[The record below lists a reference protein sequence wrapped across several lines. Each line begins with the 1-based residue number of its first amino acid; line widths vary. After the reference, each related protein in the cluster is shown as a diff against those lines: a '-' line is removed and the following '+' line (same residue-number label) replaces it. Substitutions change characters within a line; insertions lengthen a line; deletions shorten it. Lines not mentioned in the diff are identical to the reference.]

1 MNSTLKSL
9 VFWVVLVVVGVI
21 IWNFST
27 KFQQQP
33 RAVNF
38 SEFMSSVDAGTVARV
53 AVTGQ
58 EITGVTKAGE
68 ASAPT
73 PRASTKAWSTS

>member
-9 VFWVVLVVVGVI
+9 VFWVVLVVVGLI

-33 RAVNF
+33 RTLDF
-38 SEFMSSVDAGTVARV
+38 SVFMSSVDAGTVARV
-53 AVTGQ
+53 TVTGQ
-58 EITGVTKAGE
+58 DLTGVTKAGE
-68 ASAPT
+68 NFRTYVPSQYR
-73 PRASTKAWSTS
+73 RACQ

>member
-27 KFQQQP
+27 KFQQGP
-33 RAVNF
+33 RLVNF

-53 AVTGQ
+53 VVTGQ
-58 EITGVTKAGE
+58 DIIVDGGLTLQYQEGLGRGLIGL
-68 ASAPT
+68 
-73 PRASTKAWSTS
+73 